1 MMENTSLLN
10 DNAYDMRILLITIDC
25 KWMFSSFLQQNASQ
39 RWSLWSFTGKMSI
52 RVMMG
57 PSVGCVHFQ
66 MVKTNYSESSMDTF

>member
-39 RWSLWSFTGKMSI
+39 RWSLWSFTGKS
-52 RVMMG
+52 R
-57 PSVGCVHFQ
+57 
-66 MVKTNYSESSMDTF
+66 